1 MTVKLPLCKRIEHR
15 CRRNM
20 KWVSR
25 SAHTAQKGR
34 STYRSVSMRML
45 AMLQANG
52 TKKTETTVMQADGT
66 KKRVLQ
72 PPLRRPTGWTHN
84 NGLADFHE
92 SSRLSRE
99 KYINA

>member
-1 MTVKLPLCKRIEHR
+1 MTVKLPLCKTVEHR

-52 TKKTETTVMQADGT
+52 TKK
-66 KKRVLQ
+66 
-72 PPLRRPTGWTHN
+72 
-84 NGLADFHE
+84 
-92 SSRLSRE
+92 
-99 KYINA
+99 